1 MILVHVEVA
10 KNIKIVVVNL
20 KVNMNIKDKIQRVIN
35 MFESLENK
43 INFNF
48 LKNET
53 YIRTFSNME
62 SQYFTTDSYKFLF
75 KLLYSESITPY
86 IFESSVSLVREI
98 YLLTNRKINSY
109 VLEFIIEVYQ
119 FTEPDL
125 IDNEELIRAVISYM
139 DKIDIYST
147 EKKVKKIN

>member
-1 MILVHVEVA
+1 VEVA

>member
-1 MILVHVEVA
+1 MEVA